1 MASGV
6 FNVARG
12 IGRYYAGLP
21 AANDALLV
29 ILLKSAGLEADDV
42 LNNYDDLA
50 ALLASTNDE
59 ADFTNYSRK
68 VVNTSVTIT
77 PDDTNNRVDVDMPD
91 QTWAS
96 AGGVANN
103 TIGKLIICYRPD
115 TGSADSAVVPMTYH
129 DFATTTDGLDLTA
142 QINTAG
148 FYRAA

>member
-21 AANDALLV
+21 AANDAVLV
-29 ILLKSAGLEADDV
+29 VLLKSAGLQADDT
-42 LNNYDDLA
+42 LNNHDTLADILA
-50 ALLASTNDE
+50 ANTE
-59 ADFTNYSRK
+59 CDFTNYARK
-68 VVNTSVTIT
+68 VVTASITIT
-77 PDDTNNRVDVDMPD
+77 EDDTNNWVSVDMPD
-91 QTWAS
+91 LTWVS

-115 TGSADSAVVPMTYH
+115 TGSADSAVVPVTYH
-129 DFATTTDGLDLTA
+129 DFATTTDGLDLTV
-142 QINTAG
+142 QINSAG